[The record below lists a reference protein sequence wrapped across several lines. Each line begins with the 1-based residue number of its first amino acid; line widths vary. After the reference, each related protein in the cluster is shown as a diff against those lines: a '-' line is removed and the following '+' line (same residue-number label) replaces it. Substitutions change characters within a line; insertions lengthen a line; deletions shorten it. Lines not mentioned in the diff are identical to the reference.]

1 MFQNVTRIKPM
12 FLSPQ
17 EAMDLL
23 DLCVI
28 SQVETDPDKERVI
41 LKLTEFVRYCIL
53 QEQHARTEI
62 AGSGEVNGRESSDH
76 LPVPPRVPLMA
87 RWQVPVYQQ
96 ELIDN
101 CQALFHIVSPKSTNA
116 L

>member
-1 MFQNVTRIKPM
+1 MFQHVTRVKPM

-53 QEQHARTEI
+53 DEQNAR
-62 AGSGEVNGRESSDH
+62 SESIRRVEAPRPKPSDH
-76 LPVPPRVPLMA
+76 LPVPPNVPLMT
-87 RWQVPVYQQ
+87 RRQVPIYQHDR
-96 ELIDN
+96 LDN
-101 CQALFHIVSPKSTNA
+101 CQ
-116 L
+116 